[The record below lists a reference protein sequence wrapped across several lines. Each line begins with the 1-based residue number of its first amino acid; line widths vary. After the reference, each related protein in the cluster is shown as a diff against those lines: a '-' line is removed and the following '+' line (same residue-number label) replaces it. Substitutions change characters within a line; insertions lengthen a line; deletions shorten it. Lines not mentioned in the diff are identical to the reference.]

1 MQELSKLPMLAM
13 GLINVYD
20 WFNELSLL
28 VNIAA
33 IYLFLPTL
41 FLLHKF
47 FYNKQALQSARLL
60 LCHNN
65 PNNAA
70 V

>member
-1 MQELSKLPMLAM
+1 MLAM

-41 FLLHKF
+41 LSLHKLL
-47 FYNKQALQSARLL
+47 YNKQALPFARLL

-65 PNNAA
+65 PNKAA